1 MTKTDPEYLA
11 LEAAVLQYV
20 ERPGYQPVKPRVI
33 AKKLGLPPEQVRD
46 LRMVIKRLV
55 KQGKLAYGAS
65 HLVRKP
71 APTVPEGIVGVFRRT
86 EEGYGFVR
94 PKREGLEEAAPDLF
108 IAARDTRDAATGD
121 TVLVKLLRRRGLRGQ
136 PQGVVLEVLERATHQ
151 FVGTYFEEAG
161 QGFVQVDGKVFA
173 APIAVGDPGAK
184 GAQVGD
190 KVVIDMLRFPA
201 HWEAGEAVITEVL
214 GPRGAPG
221 VDTLT
226 VIREFDLP
234 EEFPEAVVNE
244 ARAVAQRF
252 REVVPD
258 DRRDFTGET
267 VITIDPIDARDF
279 DDAISLQRLE
289 NGHWLL
295 GVHIADV
302 SYFVPADS
310 ALDREAHHRGNS
322 CYLPDR
328 VLPMLPEPLSNGV
341 ASLQPGKVRYTK
353 SALLEFT
360 PQGVCCSTQLYHAAI
375 RSARRF
381 TYEEVDDF
389 LAHRAAWRSKLAPE
403 VYALLERMHELAM
416 LLRRRRLA
424 RGALELTLPE
434 VKVDFDA
441 QGRVCGAHTVEHT
454 ESHQIIEE
462 FMLAANEAVAT
473 RLADAGWTFLRR
485 VHASPSPRKLKA
497 LTEFVQALGIPVRS
511 LQDRFELQK
520 LLCDVAQQP
529 QRDAVNYA
537 VLRSLPQAVYSPR
550 EEGHYALATERYC
563 HFTSPIRRY
572 PDVHIH
578 RLVEA
583 LIAGR
588 RPPSDEVTRLV
599 ALGEHCSQRE
609 RRAEAAERELTH
621 LKLLGFLAGHI
632 GYELDAVVT
641 GVEPYGLFARGTQ
654 LPAEGL
660 IHISSLAD
668 DYYDFDRATHSLVG
682 RRPDNAFRLGD
693 PLRVRVA
700 HVDLDRRELD
710 FQLVRRLT
718 SAARALTKKQRSAQQ
733 RGAAATLADSTGLT
747 AAAEESQPP
756 KPGRRSRSA
765 AADSRP
771 ERGARDR
778 QRKPTATKKSR
789 PSPPTPGKGASRG
802 RKKRR

>member
-1 MTKTDPEYLA
+1 MPKSDPEYQA

-33 AKKLGLPPEQVRD
+33 AKKLGLSREQVRD
-46 LRMVIKRLV
+46 LRMAIKRLV

-65 HLVRKP
+65 HLVRK
-71 APTVPEGIVGVFRRT
+71 ADGEVAAGIVGVFRRT

-94 PKREGLEEAAPDLF
+94 PKRDGLDEPAPDLF
-108 IAARDTRDAATGD
+108 VAARDTRDAATGD
-121 TVLVKLLRRRGLRGQ
+121 TVLAKVLRQRGPRGQ
-136 PQGVVLEVLERATHQ
+136 PQAMVLEVLERATHQ

-161 QGFVQVDGKVFA
+161 QGFVQVDGRVFA

-184 GAQVGD
+184 NARPGD
-190 KVVIDMLRFPA
+190 KVVIDMVRFPS
-201 HWEAGEAVITEVL
+201 HWGTGEAVITEVL
-214 GPRGAPG
+214 GPRGAAG

-234 EEFPEAVVNE
+234 DAFPEAVLQE

-252 REVVPD
+252 REEPPP
-258 DRRDFTGET
+258 DRRDFTGQT

-279 DDAISLQRLE
+279 DDAISLQRLD

-302 SYFVPADS
+302 SYFVPPDS
-310 ALDREAHHRGNS
+310 ALDREAHDRGNS

-328 VLPMLPEPLSNGV
+328 VLPMLPELLSNGV
-341 ASLQPGKVRYTK
+341 ASLQPGKLRFTK
-353 SALLEFT
+353 SALLEYT
-360 PQGVCCSTQLYHAAI
+360 PQGVCCSSDLCHSVI

-389 LAHRAAWRSKLAPE
+389 LAHRVAWRTKLAPE

-424 RGALELTLPE
+424 RGALELTMPE

-441 QGRVCGAHTVEHT
+441 AGRVCGAHTVEHT

-462 FMLAANEAVAT
+462 FMLAANEAVAA
-473 RLADAGWTFLRR
+473 RLADAGWKFLRR
-485 VHASPSPRKLKA
+485 VHAAPSPRKLKA
-497 LTEFVQALGIPVRS
+497 LTEFVQSLGIPAGS
-511 LQDRFELQK
+511 LQDRFALQK
-520 LLCDVAQQP
+520 LLRDVMDLP

-537 VLRSLPQAVYSPR
+537 VLRSLPQAVYSPL
-550 EEGHYALATERYC
+550 EEGHYALATQSYC

-572 PDVHIH
+572 PDLHIH

-588 RPPSDEVTRLV
+588 RPATEDPTRLV

-621 LKLLGFLAGHI
+621 LKLLGFLADHI
-632 GYELDAVVT
+632 GEELDAVVT
-641 GVEPYGLFARGTQ
+641 GVEPYGLFARGTE

-682 RRPDNAFRLGD
+682 RRAGNAFRLGD

-718 SAARALTKKQRSAQQ
+718 SAARALTKKQRTAQRQ
-733 RGAAATLADSTGLT
+733 AGGAEPPGPLGRGTVAAEPQAPKRSRHART
-747 AAAEESQPP
+747 AAKGPSPD
-756 KPGRRSRSA
+756 RA
-765 AADSRP
+765 AKQG
-771 ERGARDR
+771 ER
-778 QRKPTATKKSR
+778 TATNKSRRAGRPAQGNTSRAKKKKKKS
-789 PSPPTPGKGASRG
+789 
-802 RKKRR
+802 